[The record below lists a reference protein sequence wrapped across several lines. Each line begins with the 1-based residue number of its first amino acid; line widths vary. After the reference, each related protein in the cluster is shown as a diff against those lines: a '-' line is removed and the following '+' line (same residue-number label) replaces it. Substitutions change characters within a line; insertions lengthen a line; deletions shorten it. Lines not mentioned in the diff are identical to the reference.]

1 MKRFIIFSFFCIFS
15 VMSEEKY
22 QNDISIHEKRV
33 NDYRKEKNFPSEW
46 KLFYK
51 CLESDY
57 AVFYDLEGQEVFFK
71 YRKNKFD
78 LDASFRV
85 SGLVPGQ
92 SYRVYG
98 RFIGLFIQER
108 PDTKE
113 KFLPQKFI
121 SLQNI
126 NETMI
131 ESINSR
137 PVHILQKYE
146 STALDE
152 VIK

>member
-1 MKRFIIFSFFCIFS
+1 
-15 VMSEEKY
+15 
-22 QNDISIHEKRV
+22 
-33 NDYRKEKNFPSEW
+33 
-46 KLFYK
+46 
-51 CLESDY
+51 
-57 AVFYDLEGQEVFFK
+57 
-71 YRKNKFD
+71 
-78 LDASFRV
+78 
-85 SGLVPGQ
+85 
-92 SYRVYG
+92 VYG

-121 SLQNI
+121 SSQNI
-126 NETMI
+126 NTDMI